1 MAMSFCSLFW
11 PTLYIFLF
19 FLDGTFCAIKQQ
31 RKLLRLST
39 SSEKLLELPNPYPR
53 AMLQNTCETSA
64 GVYSSSVGPMGQQ
77 CQMHHQQVESVQR
90 NAAHFTCRDYRRTSS
105 VTKCCR
111 SCSGIHTSS
120 QEVAISILDQ
130 KVCNS
135 GTYRLFPSA
144 IWLWTHTASRHL
156 PATFWQFQDPSQQFP
171 FHLSTGLRPC
181 FYQLNCTV
189 FYPKLLFIVYW
200 CSAFSIHICLF
211 TRGAILLEI
220 ESAPWSEDEACNL
233 QQSGG
238 WGDGASS
245 VFYRRKFSF
254 GKIPFLGGV
263 AQW

>member
-1 MAMSFCSLFW
+1 VNPLNLSLEGSNSCTWGIGVKGQFTVATYATSGGIVNNYAVYCKFTKESSSPKSFEIRLRFDRAMAMSFCSLCW

-64 GVYSSSVGPMGQQ
+64 GVYPSSVGPMGQQ

-130 KVCNS
+130 KV
-135 GTYRLFPSA
+135 
-144 IWLWTHTASRHL
+144 
-156 PATFWQFQDPSQQFP
+156 
-171 FHLSTGLRPC
+171 
-181 FYQLNCTV
+181 
-189 FYPKLLFIVYW
+189 
-200 CSAFSIHICLF
+200 
-211 TRGAILLEI
+211 
-220 ESAPWSEDEACNL
+220 
-233 QQSGG
+233 
-238 WGDGASS
+238 
-245 VFYRRKFSF
+245 
-254 GKIPFLGGV
+254 
-263 AQW
+263 